1 MQMIP
6 VCCSATCG
14 RPSPAGCPMNLP
26 ELLAPAGNLEK
37 LKIAVHCGADAVYL
51 SGKRYGLRSHAGNFT
66 PAEIEEGVRH
76 ARANRVKVYVTVNI
90 IARNRDLQ
98 DLPEYLASLAMIGVD
113 GLIVSDPGV
122 IACARRCA
130 PGLPLHLSTQL
141 STSNRESARFWQEQG
156 VARINLARELSLREV
171 AEIKARVGCEIE
183 IFVHGAICI
192 AYSGRCLLSTY
203 LTHRESNRGE
213 CAHPCR
219 WKYALVE
226 ETRPRDCFPIAED
239 ERGSYIFNS
248 KDLCLIEHLPEV
260 LKTGVD
266 AIKIEGRMKG
276 INYVAGATRVYRRA
290 LDSYRQ
296 DPDRFQVHPEWLAEL
311 RRLSHRDYTTGFALG
326 MPAAG
331 DYTYS
336 TSDYLGTHELVAVV
350 THDPPPGNA
359 AGRWVRLDVRNRITR
374 GELIEFVDRELRCHT
389 GRLAEMTD
397 ERGNPLD
404 EAHPGRQVLVRTDL
418 PVGKNDLLRRKKP

>member
-1 MQMIP
+1 
-6 VCCSATCG
+6 
-14 RPSPAGCPMNLP
+14 
-26 ELLAPAGNLEK
+26 
-37 LKIAVHCGADAVYL
+37 
-51 SGKRYGLRSHAGNFT
+51 
-66 PAEIEEGVRH
+66 
-76 ARANRVKVYVTVNI
+76 VKVYVTVNI

-192 AYSGRCLLSTY
+192 AHSGRCLLSTY
-203 LTHRESNRGE
+203 LAQRESNRGE

-219 WKYALVE
+219 WRYALVE
-226 ETRPRDCFPIAED
+226 EKRPRDYFPITED

-266 AIKIEGRMKG
+266 ALKIEGRMKG
-276 INYVAGATRVYRRA
+276 INYVAGVTRVYRRA
-290 LDSYRQ
+290 LDYYQQ
-296 DPDRFQVHPEWLAEL
+296 DPDRFQVRPEWLEEL

-326 MPAAG
+326 MPTAG
-331 DYTYS
+331 DYTYP
-336 TSDYLGTHELVAVV
+336 TSDYVRTHELVAVV
-350 THDPPPGNA
+350 THDPPPGNSGDPST

-374 GELIEFVDRELRCHT
+374 GELIEFVDRELHCHT
-389 GRLAEMTD
+389 GRLTEMTD
-397 ERGNPLD
+397 EQGDALE
-404 EAHPGRQVLVRTDL
+404 EAHPGRQVLVRIDL
-418 PVGKNDLLRRKKP
+418 PVGKNDLLRRRKP

>member
-1 MQMIP
+1 
-6 VCCSATCG
+6 
-14 RPSPAGCPMNLP
+14 MNLP

-66 PAEIEEGVRH
+66 LAEIEEGVRH

-90 IARNRDLQ
+90 IARNRDLH

-183 IFVHGAICI
+183 IFVHGAICV

-203 LTHRESNRGE
+203 LARRESNRGE

-226 ETRPRDCFPIAED
+226 EKRPGDYFSIAED

-266 AIKIEGRMKG
+266 ALKIEGRMKG
-276 INYVAGATRVYRRA
+276 INYVAGVTRVYRSA
-290 LDSYRQ
+290 LDCYRQ
-296 DPDRFQVHPEWLAEL
+296 DPERFRVRPEWLEEL

-331 DYTYS
+331 DYSYP
-336 TSDYLGTHELVAVV
+336 TSDYVRTHELVAVV
-350 THDPPPGNA
+350 THDPSPGNSGDPSA
-359 AGRWVRLDVRNRITR
+359 AGHWVRLDVRNRVTR
-374 GELIEFVDRELRCHT
+374 GELIEFVDRELHCHT

-397 ERGNPLD
+397 ERGDTLD